1 MRVDPLHICGPHE
14 VFVSACWQVPL
25 PVQFPVFPQALL
37 FDTGHLPCRSGCPD
51 GMLAQ
56 TPALP
61 GTLQD
66 WQVPHDGDAQQTP
79 STQVSPL
86 KQVLVAQL

>member
-1 MRVDPLHICGPHE
+1 M
-14 VFVSACWQVPL
+14 
-25 PVQFPVFPQALL
+25 PVE
-37 FDTGHLPCRSGCPD
+37 TGHLPCKSGCPD

-61 GTLQD
+61 GTLHA
-66 WQVPHDGDAQQTP
+66 WQVPHAVAAQQTP